1 MKTLIAFIAI
11 ASTVFFVNYKYTKG
25 IRIIAHREEETIK
38 EARFQMLMM
47 CIIIASWTAYVAL
60 F

>member
-25 IRIIAHREEETIK
+25 IRIIAHQEEETMG
-38 EARFQMLMM
+38 EARFQMFMM
-47 CIIIASWTAYVAL
+47 CVIIAFWTAYVAL